1 MFEYYN
7 YYDKVSDALITLFA
21 NSLKILTFIQLIRTN
36 VQGRYLKEKVQ
47 VNLKTIG
54 KQ

>member
-7 YYDKVSDALITLFA
+7 YDKVSDALITLLA
-21 NSLKILTFIQLIRTN
+21 NSLKILSFIQLIQTN
-36 VQGRYLKEKVQ
+36 VQGRYLKEKVK